1 MPLGDAMVAMSDI
14 RDKRDAILRLAERH
28 GARNVRIFGSVVRD
42 EANATSDVDLLI
54 ELDPDRS
61 LLDRIAL
68 MHDLEDLLGCKV
80 DVVNQNALHWTVRD
94 RILTEGVSL

>member
-1 MPLGDAMVAMSDI
+1 MAVMRDI
-14 RDKRDAILRLAERH
+14 QDRRDEILRLAAGH
-28 GARNVRIFGSVVRD
+28 GARNVRVFGSVVRG
-42 EANATSDVDLLI
+42 EADATSDVDLLI

-80 DVVNQNALHWTVRD
+80 DVVNANALHWTVRD
-94 RILTEGVSL
+94 RILAEGVPL